1 MAVTILLIPCT
12 LLYFQLITFFMN
24 YSNASKI
31 GEEEKSS
38 HIQKITPFLWFDNQA
53 EQAANYYVSVFKNS
67 KMGQVTRYGKEGYE
81 IHGMDEGS
89 VMTVDFD
96 IENQKFIA
104 LNGGP
109 VFKFNEAISFQVL
122 CDSQKELDYYWEKL
136 SEGGDKNAQQCGW
149 LKDKYGVSWQIVP
162 RVLYNL
168 IQDKDQLK
176 SQRVMKAM
184 LQMKKLDIKTLIQAY
199 EKT

>member
-1 MAVTILLIPCT
+1 
-12 LLYFQLITFFMN
+12 MN
-24 YSNASKI
+24 DSNISKT
-31 GEEEKSS
+31 GEEEQT

-53 EQAANYYVSVFKNS
+53 EQAANYYVSIFRNS
-67 KMGQVTRYGKEGYE
+67 RIGQVTRYGKEGYE
-81 IHGMDEGS
+81 IHRMEEGA

-96 IENQKFIA
+96 IENQKFMA

-122 CDSQKELDYYWEKL
+122 CDTQEELDYYWEKL

-162 RVLYNL
+162 KVLPKM
-168 IQDKDQLK
+168 IQDKDQVK

-184 LQMKKLDIKTLIQAY
+184 LQMQKLDIQTLIQAF
-199 EKT
+199 EKA

>member
-1 MAVTILLIPCT
+1 
-12 LLYFQLITFFMN
+12 MN
-24 YSNASKI
+24 DSNISKT
-31 GEEEKSS
+31 GEEKPT
-38 HIQKITPFLWFDNQA
+38 HIQKISPFLWFDNQA
-53 EQAANYYVSVFKNS
+53 EQAANYYVSIFRNS
-67 KMGQVTRYGKEGYE
+67 RIGQVTRYGKEGYE
-81 IHGMDEGS
+81 IHRMEEGT

-96 IENQKFIA
+96 IENQKFMA

-122 CDSQKELDYYWEKL
+122 CDTQEELDYYWDKL

-162 RVLYNL
+162 KVLFKM
-168 IQDKDQLK
+168 IQDKDQVK

-184 LQMKKLDIKTLIQAY
+184 LQMHKLDIQTLIQAF
-199 EKT
+199 EKS

>member
-1 MAVTILLIPCT
+1 
-12 LLYFQLITFFMN
+12 MN
-24 YSNASKI
+24 DSNISKT
-31 GEEEKSS
+31 GEEEQT

-53 EQAANYYVSVFKNS
+53 EQAANYYVSIFRNS
-67 KMGQVTRYGKEGYE
+67 KIGQVTRYGKEGYE
-81 IHGMDEGS
+81 IHRMEEGT

-96 IENQKFIA
+96 IENQKFMA

-122 CDSQKELDYYWEKL
+122 CDTQEELDYYWDKL

-162 RVLYNL
+162 KVLFKM
-168 IQDKDQLK
+168 IQDKDQVK

-184 LQMKKLDIKTLIQAY
+184 LQMHKLDIQTLIQAF
-199 EKT
+199 EKS

>member
-1 MAVTILLIPCT
+1 
-12 LLYFQLITFFMN
+12 MN
-24 YSNASKI
+24 DSNISKT
-31 GEEEKSS
+31 GEEKPT

-53 EQAANYYVSVFKNS
+53 EQAANYYVSIFRNS
-67 KMGQVTRYGKEGYE
+67 RIGQVTRYGKEGYE
-81 IHGMDEGS
+81 IHRMEEGT

-96 IENQKFIA
+96 IENQKFMA

-122 CDSQKELDYYWEKL
+122 CDTQEELDYYWDKL

-162 RVLYNL
+162 KVLFKM
-168 IQDKDQLK
+168 IQDKDQVK

-184 LQMKKLDIKTLIQAY
+184 LQMHKLDIQTLIQAF
-199 EKT
+199 EKS

>member
-1 MAVTILLIPCT
+1 MRRKQAIYRKLLR
-12 LLYFQLITFFMN
+12 FFG
-24 YSNASKI
+24 SI
-31 GEEEKSS
+31 IKS
-38 HIQKITPFLWFDNQA
+38 
-53 EQAANYYVSVFKNS
+53 EQAANFYVSVFKNS

-81 IHGMDEGS
+81 IHGMEEGT

-96 IENQKFIA
+96 IENQKFMA

-122 CDSQKELDYYWEKL
+122 CDTQEELDYYWEKL
-136 SEGGDKNAQQCGW
+136 SEDGDKNAQQCGW

-162 RVLYNL
+162 KVLSKM
-168 IQDKDQLK
+168 IKDKDQIK
-176 SQRVMKAM
+176 SQRVVKAM
-184 LQMKKLDIKTLIQAY
+184 LQMRKLDIQTLIQAY

>member
-1 MAVTILLIPCT
+1 
-12 LLYFQLITFFMN
+12 MN
-24 YSNASKI
+24 DSNISKT
-31 GEEEKSS
+31 GEEKPTY
-38 HIQKITPFLWFDNQA
+38 IQKITPFLWFDNQA
-53 EQAANYYVSVFKNS
+53 EQAANYYVSIFRNS
-67 KMGQVTRYGKEGYE
+67 KIGQVTRYGKEGYE
-81 IHGMDEGS
+81 IHRMEEGT

-96 IENQKFIA
+96 IENQKFMA

-122 CDSQKELDYYWEKL
+122 CGTQEELDYYWDKL

-162 RVLYNL
+162 TVLSKM
-168 IQDKDQLK
+168 IQDKDQVK

-184 LQMKKLDIKTLIQAY
+184 LQMHKLDIQTLIQAF
-199 EKT
+199 EKS

>member
-1 MAVTILLIPCT
+1 
-12 LLYFQLITFFMN
+12 MN
-24 YSNASKI
+24 DSNISKT
-31 GEEEKSS
+31 GEEKPT

-53 EQAANYYVSVFKNS
+53 EQAANYYVSIFRNS
-67 KMGQVTRYGKEGYE
+67 KIGQVTRYGKEGYE
-81 IHGMDEGS
+81 IHRMEEGT

-96 IENQKFIA
+96 IENQKFMA

-122 CDSQKELDYYWEKL
+122 CDTQEELDYYWDKL

-162 RVLYNL
+162 KVLFKM
-168 IQDKDQLK
+168 IQDKDQVK

-184 LQMKKLDIKTLIQAY
+184 LQMQKLDIQTLIQAF
-199 EKT
+199 EKA